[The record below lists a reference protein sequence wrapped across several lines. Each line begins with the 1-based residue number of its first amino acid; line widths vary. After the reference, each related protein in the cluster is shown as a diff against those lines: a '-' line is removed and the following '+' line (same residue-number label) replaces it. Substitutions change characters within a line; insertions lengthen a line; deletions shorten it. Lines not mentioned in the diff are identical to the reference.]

1 MDWLKYARSNA
12 VFFNLMTSNTENE
25 VLKIVLFGAQQAV
38 EKWLKA
44 LALNK
49 GLTIKKTTNLVK
61 LNSNL
66 VKLVPELN
74 NEKLIERL
82 QILTAYSV
90 ANLYPGRGVD
100 NEIFLKHISM
110 AKTLLPEFEAL
121 IKPHFPEQVWC

>member
-82 QILTAYSV
+82 QILAAYSA
-90 ANLYPGRGVD
+90 ANLYPGQR
-100 NEIFLKHISM
+100 SR
-110 AKTLLPEFEAL
+110 
-121 IKPHFPEQVWC
+121 